1 MQAIELKAT
10 HTTAYVCFDGAKGE
24 FEISGKSL
32 PENTF
37 DFFQPLLDYFDSY
50 VEQPQSLTRLV
61 FKMEYFNTSSTK
73 QILTLLK
80 KAESLSLKGN
90 QVEVNWYHDQ
100 DDEDM
105 RDAGD
110 DFQQII
116 KIPINIIGT
125 EITG

>member
-1 MQAIELKAT
+1 MQPIELKAT
-10 HTTAYVCFDGAKGE
+10 HTTATVRFDGAKGE

-37 DFFQPLLDYFDSY
+37 DFFQPLLDYFDTY
-50 VEQPQSLTRLV
+50 ALNPQPTTYLS

-80 KAESLSLKGN
+80 KAETLALAGN
-90 QVEVNWYHDQ
+90 QVQITWYHDL

-105 RDAGD
+105 RDAGE
-110 DFQQII
+110 DFQQLL
-116 KIPINIIGT
+116 KIEIEIVGT